1 MNDIAFIIADALVIL
16 GVVIMS
22 IGIFGVVWMPDL
34 YTRVHA
40 ASKSVFLGVV
50 PILLALMLLGDAAII
65 FRSILIAIFL
75 LLTTP
80 VAAHAI
86 ARAAYQANEP
96 METPGALD
104 ESGHRLPKRPLH
116 PSGGDERP
124 QGDVPGSA
132 SGPGRRP

>member
-1 MNDIAFIIADALVIL
+1 MNDVALIFADGLVIL

-50 PILLALMLLGDAAII
+50 PILLALMLLGDAATI

-86 ARAAYQANEP
+86 ARAAYQADER
-96 METPGALD
+96 METPGAVD
-104 ESGHRLPKRPLH
+104 ESGHRLPKRPYDP
-116 PSGGDERP
+116 PSESNPLDRDGTETTT
-124 QGDVPGSA
+124 
-132 SGPGRRP
+132 GPDGRS